1 MPEPENNTV
10 KNTEQIQQQPMREIT
25 QTDHLNKKLLASLF
39 KRLDEADS
47 AASNVSETENT
58 TEDDE
63 WKE

>member
-25 QTDHLNKKLLASLF
+25 QTDHLNKKLLTSLF

-47 AASNVSETENT
+47 TSNVSETENT